1 MYKLILNVFK
11 IRSNNLTSTTYRVK
25 WVVLRPVCAVM
36 AAVEAAVVVEAPL
49 LAAHGTTGA
58 HGGGAGAAPVLT
70 VDGDG
75 GGAALTVAANGR
87 GVAELQPVF
96 MTNIKMTPPT
106 ALRRHFDS

>member
-1 MYKLILNVFK
+1 MLL
-11 IRSNNLTSTTYRVK
+11 
-25 WVVLRPVCAVM
+25 PVCTVM

-58 HGGGAGAAPVLT
+58 HGGGAGAAAHVGGAGA
-70 VDGDG
+70 DGR
-75 GGAALTVAANGR
+75 GAALKVAANGR